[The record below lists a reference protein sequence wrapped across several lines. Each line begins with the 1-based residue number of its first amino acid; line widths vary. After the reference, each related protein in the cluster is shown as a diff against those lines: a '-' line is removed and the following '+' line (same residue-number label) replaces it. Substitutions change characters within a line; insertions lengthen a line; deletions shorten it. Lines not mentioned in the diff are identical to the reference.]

1 MRIHNILNCIKI
13 LNYESLS
20 VCQTKFQIEIFT
32 FKYFSVLRL
41 HPTLWKIFPNP
52 LYLFQLSILKILS

>member
-1 MRIHNILNCIKI
+1 MRIHNVLNCIKI

-41 HPTLWKIFPNP
+41 HPTLFYGKFSLTLCTYFN
-52 LYLFQLSILKILS
+52 